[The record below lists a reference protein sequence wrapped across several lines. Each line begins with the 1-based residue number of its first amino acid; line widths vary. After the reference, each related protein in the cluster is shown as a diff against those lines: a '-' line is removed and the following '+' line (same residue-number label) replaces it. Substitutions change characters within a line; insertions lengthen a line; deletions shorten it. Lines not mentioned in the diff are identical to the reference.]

1 MQRPQVV
8 SLCFVV
14 AVGAFGCS
22 GGDSTG
28 GRAGSNQSRVG
39 APSGPAGTG
48 SGTGTGFGNSSG
60 GVPMQGQVPM
70 TTAPDAGAPGMASG
84 TQPISIDDCG
94 ANSPAGV
101 SQADAT
107 KLKAGGAGSVRV
119 LYPYD
124 GTVFP
129 RGTIS
134 PTLMWDGG
142 GDFVYVHIKSMA
154 FEYWG
159 CLKPTGA
166 GQLQI
171 PQDVWDK
178 ATARTYGPSDP
189 YAFELNVMTGGNVQ
203 GPATFKLTLAQ
214 ATIKGSIYYN
224 SYSSQLASGGGLAGL
239 PGGGGGPPGLP
250 GGGGPPGIG
259 GQGAVLR
266 IPNGKSAEV
275 FLNSS
280 GCNAC
285 HSVSANGSRIVS
297 LPLGIAIGG
306 PADSASYALAPGAT
320 ANPNPLAS
328 TLANAAFVGLSP
340 DGSLY
345 VTSAHQNGVGPRPGS
360 PATIGG
366 PTASLYATDTGM
378 EVTGSGVPMGAM
390 TPMFSPDGT
399 QLAFT
404 DAAIDGGHGMA
415 VMKFDLGM
423 RVASEYRKVFAT
435 GDAKY
440 PAWPFFLPDGKAL
453 TFAIGEAAD
462 FSGNGAGLAV
472 AAAVGAAGAPAS
484 DVYLLDLASGKQAL
498 LARAMGF
505 ASEAD
510 AASGTTYLPFG
521 AEELHHHYYP
531 TVAPV
536 AAGGYFWVFFDS
548 LRHYGNQGLQRQ
560 IWGAAVDI
568 SASGDYSMDRSH
580 PAFYLPGQE
589 PNTGNHRA
597 FAALDP
603 CKKDGDDCTTGIDCC
618 GGTCYVPGPVSSE
631 FGVEQ
636 KGSCMKPPEKTCA
649 KRDERCVST
658 SDCCP
663 PEGNATPNSC
673 IAGFCAQIHVQ

>member
-1 MQRPQVV
+1 MRRPQVIALV
-8 SLCFVV
+8 CAAALL
-14 AVGAFGCS
+14 AFGCS
-22 GGDSTG
+22 ATDSTG
-28 GRAGSNQSRVG
+28 GRGTPDPTGAGG
-39 APSGPAGTG
+39 ASAAMSPGSGG
-48 SGTGTGFGNSSG
+48 GTGTSFGNSSG
-60 GVPMQGQVPM
+60 GVQMQRQLPMPSV
-70 TTAPDAGAPGMASG
+70 TDAGQQGMTSG

-94 ANSPAGV
+94 AANAAGI
-101 SQADAT
+101 SQDDAN

-134 PTLMWDGG
+134 PTLMWDGN

-171 PQDVWDK
+171 PQDVWDQ

-189 YAFELNVMTGGNVQ
+189 YAFELSVMTGGTVQ
-203 GPATFKLTLAQ
+203 GPATFTLTIAQ

-224 SYSSQLASGGGLAGL
+224 SYSSQLAAGSGGL
-239 PGGGGGPPGLP
+239 PGFG
-250 GGGGPPGIG
+250 G

-266 IPNGKSAEV
+266 IPNGGSAEV

-285 HSVSANGSRIVS
+285 HSVSANGSRMVS
-297 LPLGIAIGG
+297 LPLGAAIAG
-306 PADSASYALAPGAT
+306 PADSSSYELTPGGA
-320 ANPNPLAS
+320 ANPTPLAS
-328 TLANAAFVGLSP
+328 ALPNAAFVGLSP
-340 DGSLY
+340 DGSVY
-345 VTSAHQNGVGPRPGS
+345 VTSAHQGGVGPRAGS

-366 PTASLYATDTGM
+366 PSASLYATDTGM
-378 EVTGSGVPMGAM
+378 EITGSGIAAGAM

-404 DAAIDGGHGMA
+404 DYAIDNGHGLA
-415 VMKFDLGM
+415 VMKFDPVM
-423 RVASEYRKVFAT
+423 RVASDYRNLFAT
-435 GDAKY
+435 GNGTY

-462 FSGNGAGLAV
+462 FSGNGAGLAGT
-472 AAAVGAAGAPAS
+472 AALGAPGAPAS
-484 DVYLLDLASGKQAL
+484 DVYLLDLASGKHTL
-498 LARAMGF
+498 LAQAMGF

-603 CKKDGDDCTTGIDCC
+603 CKQDGDDCTTGIDCC
-618 GGTCYVPGPVSSE
+618 GGTCYVPEPTSSE
-631 FGVEQ
+631 FAVEQ
-636 KGSCMKPPEKTCA
+636 KGTCMKPPEKTCA
-649 KRDERCVST
+649 KRDERCVT
-658 SDCCP
+658 AADCCP
-663 PEGNATPNSC
+663 PEGNAIPYSC
-673 IAGFCAQIHVQ
+673 IAGFCAQISVQ